1 MSLVQEKID
10 ALRAKLDAV
19 QEGGGEALVEKQHK
33 QGKMTARERLTALFD
48 ENSFVEMDQ
57 LVKHRCTNF
66 GQEKKELPADGVV
79 TGYGTIEGRLVYAY
93 AQDFTVAGG
102 SLGEMHANKIV
113 RLQEMALK
121 MGAPIIG
128 INDSGGARIQEGIDA
143 LGGFG
148 RMFFQNTQASGVIP
162 QISVIMG
169 PCAGGAV
176 YSPAITDFIFMVRD
190 TSQMFITGPQVIKTV
205 TGEEVTAEALGGAA
219 AHNAVSGVA
228 HFAAQDEMDCIQ
240 QIRQLLTFL
249 PSNNVDQA
257 PILEPTDDPNRMD
270 ESLNDLM
277 PDNPNMPYDMKDVI
291 RAVVDH
297 GDFFEVQASYAQNII
312 IGFARFDGKPVGLLA
327 NQPNVMAGCLDINA
341 SDKAAR
347 FIRFCDSFNI
357 PLVNFVDVPGFLPGT
372 KEEWGGIIRHGAKM
386 LYAYCEATVPKVTII
401 TRKAYGGAYIA
412 MCSQHLGADQ
422 VFAWPTA
429 EIAVMGPQGAAN
441 IIFRK
446 DADKEAKT
454 EEYVR
459 EFATPYKAAERG
471 YVNGVIE
478 PQQTRLYIVNALAM
492 LATKRESRP
501 VKKHGNMPL

>member
-1 MSLVQEKID
+1 
-10 ALRAKLDAV
+10 
-19 QEGGGEALVEKQHK
+19 
-33 QGKMTARERLTALFD
+33 
-48 ENSFVEMDQ
+48 
-57 LVKHRCTNF
+57 
-66 GQEKKELPADGVV
+66 
-79 TGYGTIEGRLVYAY
+79 
-93 AQDFTVAGG
+93 
-102 SLGEMHANKIV
+102 
-113 RLQEMALK
+113 
-121 MGAPIIG
+121 
-128 INDSGGARIQEGIDA
+128 
-143 LGGFG
+143 
-148 RMFFQNTQASGVIP
+148 
-162 QISVIMG
+162 
-169 PCAGGAV
+169 
-176 YSPAITDFIFMVRD
+176 
-190 TSQMFITGPQVIKTV
+190 
-205 TGEEVTAEALGGAA
+205 
-219 AHNAVSGVA
+219 
-228 HFAAQDEMDCIQ
+228 
-240 QIRQLLTFL
+240 
-249 PSNNVDQA
+249 
-257 PILEPTDDPNRMD
+257 
-270 ESLNDLM
+270 M

-478 PQQTRLYIVNALAM
+478 PQQTRPYIVNALAM

>member
-113 RLQEMALK
+113 RIQEMALK

-257 PILEPTDDPNRMD
+257 PSLEPTDDPNRMD
-270 ESLNDLM
+270 ESLNNLM

-478 PQQTRLYIVNALAM
+478 PQQTRPYIVNALAM

>member
-1 MSLVQEKID
+1 
-10 ALRAKLDAV
+10 
-19 QEGGGEALVEKQHK
+19 
-33 QGKMTARERLTALFD
+33 
-48 ENSFVEMDQ
+48 
-57 LVKHRCTNF
+57 
-66 GQEKKELPADGVV
+66 
-79 TGYGTIEGRLVYAY
+79 
-93 AQDFTVAGG
+93 
-102 SLGEMHANKIV
+102 
-113 RLQEMALK
+113 
-121 MGAPIIG
+121 
-128 INDSGGARIQEGIDA
+128 
-143 LGGFG
+143 
-148 RMFFQNTQASGVIP
+148 
-162 QISVIMG
+162 MG

-257 PILEPTDDPNRMD
+257 PSLEPTDDPNRMD

-478 PQQTRLYIVNALAM
+478 PQQTRPYIVNALAM